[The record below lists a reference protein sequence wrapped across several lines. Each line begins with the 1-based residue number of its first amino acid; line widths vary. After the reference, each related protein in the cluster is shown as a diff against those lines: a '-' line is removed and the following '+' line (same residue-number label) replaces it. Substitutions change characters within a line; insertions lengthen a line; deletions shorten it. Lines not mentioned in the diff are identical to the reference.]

1 LSLGIGLALAC
12 AAVTQVAFLCKHRG
26 AAAAAAVELRRPVA
40 SAKALMGSRWFA
52 LGMGVAVV
60 AYVLHVA
67 ALALAPLSVVQVSLA
82 SGVVM
87 LAVLG
92 DRAFGCGVGRRQ
104 WAGACLTAAGLVL
117 LVVTLP
123 RAGSSEFA
131 VPALLAFE
139 AGTLAL
145 GALLLAAPRLGT
157 PAQHHGVVLGAAA
170 GVLFGVSDVA
180 VKAITEGGLASP
192 WLSVAGL
199 ASVMAFLASARA
211 FQQGDAVPVI
221 ATTSTAANVT
231 VIVGGLTVFGD
242 ALAGGVMLGVQ
253 LLAFALVAAS
263 AVITPARAVA

>member
-1 LSLGIGLALAC
+1 M
-12 AAVTQVAFLCKHRG
+12 
-26 AAAAAAVELRRPVA
+26 RPVA

-52 LGMGVAVV
+52 LGMGIAVV
-60 AYVLHVA
+60 AWVLHVA

-92 DRAFGCGVGRRQ
+92 DRAFGCSVGPRQ
-104 WAGACLTAAGLVL
+104 WAGASITAAGLVL
-117 LVVTLP
+117 LVLTLP
-123 RAGSSEFA
+123 HASGSSKFA

-145 GALLLAAPRLGT
+145 GALLIVAPRFGA
-157 PAQHHGVVLGAAA
+157 PVHHHGVVLGAAA

-180 VKAITEGGLASP
+180 IKALSENGFASP
-192 WLSVAGL
+192 WLPVAVL
-199 ASVMAFLASARA
+199 ASVMAFLASARG

-231 VIVGGLTVFGD
+231 VIVCGITVFGD
-242 ALAGGVMLGVQ
+242 ALAGGIMLGVQ

-263 AVITPARAVA
+263 AFITPARAAA